1 MWSKTV
7 HMWRYFWAIGIWKKR
22 NFSDLQLKSML
33 CTCTQLMIKK
43 VQQNRD
49 IRLIFWNLA
58 PPGMYK
64 TSQKPENNRINM
76 DKLQTSPDGIKTI
89 FEPSTVTWPIVM
101 FRVFQYVKI
110 HHRHGIHKK
119 PQLRHQIGAF
129 RDGLPCF
136 FLWTVS
142 LCYRCEWFA
151 KVWYAKKEFLW
162 GLSVSK
168 NAKWKHT
175 KKKPS
180 TFAHKCVFLQCPL
193 NTLHLGLE
201 YVGTLQRY
209 NMTCFST
216 YQGCGLSAFHP
227 WMAWTKSK
235 HVTTA
240 ITTFKSWLFIDNS
253 WQHNKWIQMVLWWEV
268 WP

>member
-1 MWSKTV
+1 M
-7 HMWRYFWAIGIWKKR
+7 
-22 NFSDLQLKSML
+22 
-33 CTCTQLMIKK
+33 
-43 VQQNRD
+43 
-49 IRLIFWNLA
+49 
-58 PPGMYK
+58 
-64 TSQKPENNRINM
+64 
-76 DKLQTSPDGIKTI
+76 
-89 FEPSTVTWPIVM
+89 TWPIVM
-101 FRVFQYVKI
+101 FRVLQYVKI

-162 GLSVSK
+162 GLSVLYVKYQMKTYKKTCQLSHINVFFH
-168 NAKWKHT
+168 NAPW
-175 KKKPS
+175 
-180 TFAHKCVFLQCPL
+180 
-193 NTLHLGLE
+193 TLFTWGWNK
-201 YVGTLQRY
+201 GTLQRY
-209 NMTCFST
+209 KMTCFSA
-216 YQGCGLSAFHP
+216 YQGRGLSAFHP

-253 WQHNKWIQMVLWWEV
+253 WQQNKWIQMVLWWEQALN
-268 WP
+268 WWWSTNLYPPI

>member
-1 MWSKTV
+1 
-7 HMWRYFWAIGIWKKR
+7 
-22 NFSDLQLKSML
+22 
-33 CTCTQLMIKK
+33 
-43 VQQNRD
+43 
-49 IRLIFWNLA
+49 
-58 PPGMYK
+58 
-64 TSQKPENNRINM
+64 
-76 DKLQTSPDGIKTI
+76 
-89 FEPSTVTWPIVM
+89 M

-136 FLWTVS
+136 FLWTIS

-162 GLSVSK
+162 GLSVFYVKYPYQKK
-168 NAKWKHT
+168 NRQLSHIN
-175 KKKPS
+175 
-180 TFAHKCVFLQCPL
+180 VFFHNAPW
-193 NTLHLGLE
+193 TLFTWGWNK
-201 YVGTLQRY
+201 GTLQRY
-209 NMTCFST
+209 KMTCFSA
-216 YQGCGLSAFHP
+216 YQGRGLSAFHP

-253 WQHNKWIQMVLWWEV
+253 WQQNKWIQMVLWWEQAFNWMMIHQPVSPYIKYTSLILFEVIVEADV
-268 WP
+268 WICFGKLLDFWSISVTISVIFSAAGEHHAVLWRKAAGINTECVYPHLSMV